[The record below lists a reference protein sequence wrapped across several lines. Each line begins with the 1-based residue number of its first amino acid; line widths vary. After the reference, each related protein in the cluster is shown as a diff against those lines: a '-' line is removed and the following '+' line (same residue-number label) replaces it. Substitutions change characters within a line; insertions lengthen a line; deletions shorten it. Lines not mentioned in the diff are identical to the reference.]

1 MEKEKRFRYNDYY
14 VCRADL
20 DKLNEIDNKLGALSE
35 RLDLSAD
42 MVTKDDIDD
51 KYKKQLLTFIST
63 TYPNTRNALME
74 SKATI
79 LKKYKNMPKPV
90 TIEKGKRLLCTLIII
105 SVIFAAL
112 FIANHIDN
120 KKATEKMY
128 NRLVYVSTKNK
139 TYHFDDYCVKL
150 SSLDKKEKITLKTA
164 TNRDYEP
171 CGICC
176 K

>member
-1 MEKEKRFRYNDYY
+1 MKSEKRFRYNDYY

-20 DKLNEIDNKLGALSE
+20 DKLNEIDNKLGSLME

-63 TYPNTRNALME
+63 TFPNTKSALE
-74 SKATI
+74 ENKAAI

-90 TIEKGKRLLCTLIII
+90 TIQKGKRLLCILIII

-112 FIANHIDN
+112 FIAKYIDN

-128 NRLVYVSTKNK
+128 NRLVFVSTKNK

-150 SSLDKKEKITLKTA
+150 SSIDKKEKITLQTA
-164 TNRDYEP
+164 INREYEP
-171 CGICC
+171 CGMCS